1 MEERNLVPELIKK
14 VKRIELKTRRQSMD
28 LLGGQYQSAFKGK
41 GMSFSEVRKYQYG
54 DEIRFIDW
62 NVTARTG
69 IPHIKVF
76 EEERELTVMMLLDLS
91 GSMNFGSAES
101 FKLDRVAELAALL
114 SFSAIQNNDKVGL
127 IVFDDEIREY
137 LPPKKGR
144 GQVFQIIKKVLSHK
158 VGSRNT
164 NIDLSLQYLLKVIKR
179 RCVVFLIS
187 DFVSSG
193 YNKSLAIAAKK
204 HDLVGIHLSDKLERE
219 IPDLGLIPVRDAES
233 GEKGWID
240 TSDKEG
246 KGKLREYF
254 EQIQK
259 DTAAN
264 LLKGGASHLSMEMGE
279 NYLSLL
285 NNFFKSRVK

>member
-1 MEERNLVPELIKK
+1 MEEMNLVPELIKK

-54 DEIRFIDW
+54 DDIRFIDW

-76 EEERELTVMMLLDLS
+76 EEERELTVMMLVDLS

-101 FKLDRVAELAALL
+101 FKLDRVAELSALL

-204 HDLVGIHLSDKLERE
+204 HDLVGLHLSDKLERE

-240 TSDKEG
+240 TSHKEG
-246 KGKLREYF
+246 KVKLREYF

-264 LLKGGASHLSMEMGE
+264 LLKGGASHLSMETGE

-285 NNFFKSRVK
+285 NNFFKSRAK